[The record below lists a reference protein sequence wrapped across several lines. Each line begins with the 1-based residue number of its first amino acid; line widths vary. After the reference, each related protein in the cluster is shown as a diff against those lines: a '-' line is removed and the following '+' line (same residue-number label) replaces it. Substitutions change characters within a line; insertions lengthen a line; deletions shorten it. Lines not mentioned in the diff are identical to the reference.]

1 MLTIDNDDFIK
12 LVKFIKDRYGINLA
26 ERKVLVES
34 RLSNHVLDYG
44 FDNFADY
51 LNLVYNDSTQRE
63 VANMINR
70 LTTNHTYFM
79 RETAHFQHMMEIFL
93 PYAEKNIKDK
103 TGFSV
108 QPFLVKKAGGS
119 RAEPLPP
126 SADGGIP

>member
-63 VANMINR
+63 VAI
-70 LTTNHTYFM
+70 
-79 RETAHFQHMMEIFL
+79 
-93 PYAEKNIKDK
+93 
-103 TGFSV
+103 
-108 QPFLVKKAGGS
+108 
-119 RAEPLPP
+119 
-126 SADGGIP
+126 